1 MTKKILLTAT
11 AFAALAFAGAA
22 AAGDLTTGSNIA
34 SEGLIDDGDVV
45 AYVLAKDFALPSAGL
60 TSDGVQF
67 VFDNDTNPI
76 AISSNTDYIVTL
88 TLTGPAKFVGQAS
101 TVVTF
106 GGEATSETPI
116 LSADGKTL
124 SIYAKTGTVTGTPL
138 LETISAS
145 GFNLKVTGQ
154 ESVSVAYKLQQ
165 IAGSQTLDLDSSS
178 AAEVI
183 AFKNALTLY
192 KGTTVSATAALPA
205 FETFQGVSGA
215 LTSNN
220 FSSTVAAYNID
231 LEGTNVP
238 VIADII
244 TGYSATVT
252 GPQVEDMLTSFDGI
266 SIEDATAVTAGSA
279 TFASETGGAVAF
291 NLVLT
296 PAEDTPIS
304 EGSYK
309 VTITPTYATGWTG
322 AASVEKTAVTVGLA
336 GTSFYAPWFGL
347 GGSASNATLRIG
359 NNGSTATGNIVIQL
373 KARNGSTATATS
385 VTFPGVAANSFR
397 SITGAELR
405 QAFGTDASNADLMIS
420 IQSDANDK
428 VSAKVRTVQANGNTF
443 ESSLDLLTAPVT
455 AASIDALSDDIGAVQ
470 TTVDTINANTA
481 P

>member
-34 SEGLIDDGDVV
+34 GEDLIDDGDVV
-45 AYVLAKDFALPSAGL
+45 AYVVAKDFALPSAGL
-60 TSDGVQF
+60 TSNGVRF

-76 AISSNTDYIVTL
+76 NVSANTDYIVTL
-88 TLTGPAKFVGQAS
+88 TLTGPAKFVDQSTS
-101 TVVTF
+101 TVTL
-106 GGEATSETPI
+106 GGQTTTATPI

-124 SIYAKTGTVTGTPL
+124 TIYAKTPTTLTGTPT
-138 LETISAS
+138 LETIAAT
-145 GFNLKVTGQ
+145 GFQVRVTAQ
-154 ESVSVAYKLQQ
+154 ESVSIAYKLQQ

-192 KGTTVSATAALPA
+192 KGTPVSATAALPA
-205 FETFQGVSGA
+205 FETFQGVPGA

-220 FSSTVAAYNID
+220 FSSSVAAYNID
-231 LEGTNVP
+231 LKGNNVP
-238 VIADII
+238 VITNII

-279 TFASETGGAVAF
+279 TFTATSGAEAF
-291 NLVLT
+291 SLVLT

-309 VTITPTYATGWTG
+309 VTINPTYATGWTG
-322 AASVEKTAVTVGLA
+322 AASVEKTVVNVSLA

-347 GGSASNATLRIG
+347 GGSASNSTLRIG